1 MKKNFTLLLL
11 FLVFTGV
18 VQAQKTEGSV
28 RGKLLDTLS
37 KLNIPDATIS
47 VVAAVDS
54 SFITFTLSNKQ
65 GDFEIKGLAD
75 GDYKLVISHQSY
87 QVLSRQV
94 SIKASQK
101 TVELGDLIL
110 EKNIKSLGE
119 VVVTSNVPIVVKN
132 DTVQFNADAFKTKP
146 NATAEDL
153 LKKLPGVEVDKDG
166 NVKAQGEQVQKVYVD
181 GKEFFGNDPKLATK
195 NLTAEMIESVQVFDD
210 MSEQA
215 KFTKIDDGSR
225 SKTMNIKLKKDRNKG
240 FFGRALAGIGS
251 NDRYET
257 NLSINKFSGNQR
269 ISFLFNANNINKQ
282 GFSFTDVIST
292 MGGFSGFGGGG
303 GAMMAPRS
311 AIIAPD
317 REKAIQAFQRE
328 DEVRVFLISL
338 KAGGVGLNL
347 TAADYVY
354 IVDPWWNPAVEQQA
368 IDRTHRIGQTKN
380 IFAYRMICKDTIEDK
395 IIQLQEK
402 KRALA
407 KDIISDDTSFVK
419 ALTREDVE
427 YLFS

>member
-101 TVELGDLIL
+101 TVELGDLVL

-132 DTVQFNADAFKTKP
+132 DTVQFNVDAFKTKP

-153 LKKLPGVEVDKDG
+153 LKKLPGV
-166 NVKAQGEQVQKVYVD
+166 
-181 GKEFFGNDPKLATK
+181 
-195 NLTAEMIESVQVFDD
+195 
-210 MSEQA
+210 
-215 KFTKIDDGSR
+215 
-225 SKTMNIKLKKDRNKG
+225 
-240 FFGRALAGIGS
+240 
-251 NDRYET
+251 
-257 NLSINKFSGNQR
+257 
-269 ISFLFNANNINKQ
+269 
-282 GFSFTDVIST
+282 
-292 MGGFSGFGGGG
+292 
-303 GAMMAPRS
+303 
-311 AIIAPD
+311 
-317 REKAIQAFQRE
+317 
-328 DEVRVFLISL
+328 
-338 KAGGVGLNL
+338 
-347 TAADYVY
+347 
-354 IVDPWWNPAVEQQA
+354 
-368 IDRTHRIGQTKN
+368 
-380 IFAYRMICKDTIEDK
+380 
-395 IIQLQEK
+395 
-402 KRALA
+402 
-407 KDIISDDTSFVK
+407 
-419 ALTREDVE
+419 
-427 YLFS
+427 

>member
-1 MKKNFTLLLL
+1 MKKNFTLFLL

-18 VQAQKTEGSV
+18 VQAQKTDGSV

-37 KLNIPDATIS
+37 RLNISDATIS
-47 VVAAVDS
+47 VVNAVDS

-75 GDYKLVISHQSY
+75 GTYKLVISHQSY
-87 QVLSRQV
+87 QLFTKQV
-94 SIKASQK
+94 SIKAPQK
-101 TVELGDLIL
+101 PVELGDLIL

-119 VVVTSNVPIVVKN
+119 VIVTSNVPIIVKN

-240 FFGRALAGIGS
+240 FFGRALAGLGS

-257 NLSINKFSGNQR
+257 NLSVNKFNGNQR

-303 GAMMAPRS
+303 
-311 AIIAPD
+311 
-317 REKAIQAFQRE
+317 
-328 DEVRVFLISL
+328 
-338 KAGGVGLNL
+338 AGGK
-347 TAADYVY
+347 
-354 IVDPWWNPAVEQQA
+354 
-368 IDRTHRIGQTKN
+368 IG
-380 IFAYRMICKDTIEDK
+380 
-395 IIQLQEK
+395 
-402 KRALA
+402 RAH
-407 KDIISDDTSFVK
+407 V
-419 ALTREDVE
+419 
-427 YLFS
+427 